1 MDIATDGMVYAV
13 RTAQVEQ
20 VAVDSAGLII
30 REKLPESPMR
40 LTLID
45 WICPG
50 EHCITRSLS
59 WIGGRQCHWN
69 EKDS

>member
-1 MDIATDGMVYAV
+1 MDIATDSMAFAV

-20 VAVDSAGLII
+20 DAVDSAGLINGK
-30 REKLPESPMR
+30 ELPGSPRR

-45 WICPG
+45 WTSPG
-50 EHCITRSLS
+50 EHYVTRCLP
-59 WIGGRQCHWN
+59 WIGGRQCRWN